1 MRRLLEYENQIFLDS
16 FHEDGLL
23 VMAKGLGIDRI
34 FLNFLKVY
42 CDPANLVLVLNT
54 NAREE
59 EYFTEQLEKESIKPL
74 PRNITNEVGANERQK
89 VYLQGGVLFL
99 TSRILV
105 VDFLTERV
113 PVEHISGILV
123 YKAHRIVE
131 SCQEAFILRLYRQ
144 KNKTGFIKAFSDSPY
159 AFTTG
164 YSHVERTMKNLFVRN
179 LYLWPRFHASVVA
192 NLEQHKVDVVEIQV
206 QLTSATL
213 ACQTALL
220 DLINACIQELK
231 RCTTAIDAEE
241 VTVETAIGKAFE
253 KTIRFQLD
261 PVWHQLSAKTRQL
274 VTDIKTLRLILRQM
288 TQYDCITF
296 FSMVNSVKM
305 SEKAFGQNTGWLFLD
320 AADSLFVHAK
330 ERVYGQEKTQINEK
344 EKKEDKEPLL
354 EECPKWEAL
363 RDVLKEIRKE
373 NKNLGPGEE
382 PGAVLIAAEDDRTCN
397 QLKEMLCDGARSMMI
412 RLFNKYLAQ
421 KGQNLEDEAKR
432 IRQEKMAKIRTNK
445 GQKTKAAEQT
455 LTQMVGGA
463 SKEGNTEV
471 NTVGGAS
478 KEGKTEVNT
487 VGGASKEG
495 NTEVNTV
502 GRAKKEKG
510 NIRDKHNLLDSC
522 SSRRNEHTVLKGLV
536 IRVFRASRPGVPLRV
551 YFMMYTGSV
560 EEQRYLTTLRMEK
573 EAFEF
578 LIQEKANM
586 VIPEEREGKLED
598 DPNLSRDTTPA
609 NATVNTRKGG
619 APQVSTQEKVVVDM
633 REFGSELPSL
643 IHRRG
648 IDIEPVTLEVG
659 DYILTPDICVER
671 KSVSDLIGSLNNG
684 RLYNQCVSMCRYY
697 QKPVLL
703 IEFDANK
710 SFSLQVKQS
719 SEVSIQ
725 DVSSRLALLTLH
737 FPKLRILWC
746 QTPYATAELF
756 EELKVGKPQPDAETA
771 LAVGSSDE
779 GLQWSD
785 KYSHGPQDFLLKMP
799 GVNIKN
805 YRLIMNK
812 VESLSSLCD
821 CSQEQLTEVMGSEYY
836 ATQLHNFL
844 HSKPKEPVD
853 KPSKPGKSDYKRG
866 FKRKR

>member
-1 MRRLLEYENQIFLDS
+1 MRTLLEYESQIFLDA

-23 VMAKGLGIDRI
+23 VMAKGLGIDRV

-42 CDPANLVLVLNT
+42 SDPANLVLVLNT
-54 NAREE
+54 NAKEE
-59 EYFTEQLEKESIKPL
+59 EYFTEQLEKENLKPL
-74 PRNITNEVGANERQK
+74 PRTITNEVGANERQK

-105 VDFLTERV
+105 VDLLTERV

-159 AFTTG
+159 SFTTG

-179 LYLWPRFHASVVA
+179 LYLWPRFHASIVA
-192 NLEQHKVDVVEIQV
+192 NLEHHKVDVVEIQV

-213 ACQTALL
+213 ACQTAML

-231 RCTTAIDAEE
+231 RCTTAIEAEE
-241 VTVETAIGKAFE
+241 VTVENAIGKAFD

-274 VTDIKTLRLILRQM
+274 VSDLKTLRLILRHM
-288 TQYDCITF
+288 TQYDSVTF
-296 FSMVNSVKM
+296 YSMVNSVKTN
-305 SEKAFGQNTGWLFLD
+305 EKVFGQNTGWLFLD
-320 AADSLFVHAK
+320 AADSLFVNAK
-330 ERVYGQEKTQINEK
+330 ERVFGPEKSKISDKEKTE
-344 EKKEDKEPLL
+344 EEPVL
-354 EECPKWEAL
+354 EECPKWKAL
-363 RDVLKEIRKE
+363 RDILKEIKTE
-373 NKNLGPGEE
+373 NKKLDPEDE
-382 PGAVLIAAEDDRTCN
+382 AGAVLIAAEDDRTCS
-397 QLKEMLCDGARSMMI
+397 QLKEVLCDGSRSMMI
-412 RLFNKYLAQ
+412 RLYNKYLAQ
-421 KGQNLEDEAKR
+421 KGQNLEDEAKKT
-432 IRQEKMAKIRTNK
+432 RQEKIAKMKSTKRH
-445 GQKTKAAEQT
+445 KTKATELT
-455 LTQMVGGA
+455 LTQMVGETNKESHTENGNSVEKETSA
-463 SKEGNTEV
+463 SSVDAYYGIVEEPVTILHPLHGGTDPNGLSKTLQEV
-471 NTVGGAS
+471 QPRYVVLYDADMQFVR
-478 KEGKTEVNT
+478 ELEVY
-487 VGGASKEG
+487 
-495 NTEVNTV
+495 
-502 GRAKKEKG
+502 
-510 NIRDKHNLLDSC
+510 
-522 SSRRNEHTVLKGLV
+522 
-536 IRVFRASRPGVPLRV
+536 RASRPGNPLRV

-573 EAFEF
+573 EAFEY
-578 LIQEKANM
+578 LIREKANM

-619 APQVSTQEKVVVDM
+619 APQVPTQQKVIVDM

-648 IDIEPVTLEVG
+648 IEIEPITLEIG
-659 DYILTPDICVER
+659 DYILSPDICVER

-684 RLYNQCVSMCRYY
+684 RLYNQCISMCRYY
-697 QKPVLL
+697 KKPVLL

-710 SFSLQVKQS
+710 SFSLQMKQS

-725 DVSSRLALLTLH
+725 DVTSRLALLTLH

-746 QTPYATAELF
+746 QSPYATAELF
-756 EELKVGKPQPDAETA
+756 EELKAGKPEPHAATA
-771 LAVGSSDE
+771 LAVGSSEE
-779 GLQWSD
+779 GLDWSD
-785 KYSHGPQDFLLKMP
+785 KYSHRPQDFLLKMP
-799 GVNIKN
+799 GVNVKN

-812 VESLSSLCD
+812 VESLSTLCD
-821 CSQEQLTEVMGSEYY
+821 CSLEQLTEIMGSEPH
-836 ATQLHNFL
+836 AKQLYNFI
-844 HSKPKEPVD
+844 HSKPKASTDQAV
-853 KPSKPGKSDYKRG
+853 KPGKSDFKRG